1 MMIFFTHYTDI
12 DCIIITGSRYDAH
25 QQTPWMI
32 KILKEIK
39 INNIKIVVSVLDIR
53 YYLFTFTRYNNSWD
67 IGAIEATVYSQ
78 YICQHYLQHKDYEI
92 ISMSS

>member
-1 MMIFFTHYTDI
+1 MKYGQFFKCINDDFPTHYTDI

-39 INNIKIVVSVLDIR
+39 KLINHKSIKIVGICFGHQLLSFLHGYSARSI
-53 YYLFTFTRYNNSWD
+53 NS
-67 IGAIEATVYSQ
+67 
-78 YICQHYLQHKDYEI
+78 C
-92 ISMSS
+92 